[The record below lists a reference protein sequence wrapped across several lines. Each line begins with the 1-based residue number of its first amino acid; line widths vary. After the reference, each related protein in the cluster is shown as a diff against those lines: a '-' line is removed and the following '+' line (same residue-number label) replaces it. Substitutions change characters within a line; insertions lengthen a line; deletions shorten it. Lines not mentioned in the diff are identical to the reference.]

1 MNLNSLLKKYLND
14 GYEYADAKS
23 KVCQDVILFKIS
35 KSPFINNV
43 TLKGGV
49 VMHNISHDKRRATR
63 DIDLDFI
70 RYSLDDKSIK
80 DFVNGLNKVND
91 GIKLEIVNGKII
103 ELSQQDYKGK
113 RLELKLQDNF
123 NNNYITK
130 LDLGVHKNINVVQDE
145 LVFCI
150 NYNSESIVL
159 LANSPEQIFTEKLKS
174 LLMFGSSSTRYKD
187 VLDFYYL
194 INEVKLNKNKL
205 YLLMTD
211 YIFLNENLDYNNIS
225 DIYNGLNRIFN
236 SERFMKNFSNI
247 RNNWLELPINDV
259 TKSILE
265 FINLLNYSENI
276 NN

>member
-80 DFVNGLNKVND
+80 DFVSGLNKVND
-91 GIKLEIVNGKII
+91 GIKLEIVDGKII

-130 LDLGVHKNINVVQDE
+130 LDLGVHKNINIVQDE

-150 NYNSESIVL
+150 DYNSESIVL

-247 RNNWLELPINDV
+247 RNNWLELPINEV